1 MNITIETTEILII
14 DSTEA
19 EYLQDDMEGALAG
32 VSISCCTCS
41 CSCCC

>member
-1 MNITIETTEILII
+1 MNIVVEGAEILII

-19 EYLQDDMEGALAG
+19 EYLQDDLNAAMAD
-32 VSISCCTCS
+32 VSVSCCTCS